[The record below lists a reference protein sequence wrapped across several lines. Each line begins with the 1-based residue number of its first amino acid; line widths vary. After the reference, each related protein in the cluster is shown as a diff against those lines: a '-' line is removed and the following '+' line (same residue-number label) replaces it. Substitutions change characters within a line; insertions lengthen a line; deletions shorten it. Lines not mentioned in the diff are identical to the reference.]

1 MAHDDDTTWVRSS
14 LAGDGE
20 AFAVLV
26 ERHAG
31 WLLARLACQLG
42 DRSDAEDLV
51 QESLL
56 AAFDQL
62 AELKDPVRFAGW
74 LAGIADNKLR
84 MWHRRR
90 VVQLNLLEAEPAC
103 EGPGPVG
110 ESPPVRSLV
119 REPWRG

>member
-1 MAHDDDTTWVRSS
+1 MDAPTFPNRMP
-14 LAGDGE
+14 LDGIR
-20 AFAVLV
+20 VLDLGQIYNGPY
-26 ERHAG
+26 AG